1 MRQLFATNDFINP
14 KEFMTLYIKQ
24 IFQKKRSKMLDSLI
38 QNQTSFSSNMVPV
51 GIKSLVVKGM
61 VMIGMQNINFLW
73 NLDTSY
79 QRQNKPLG

>member
-14 KEFMTLYIKQ
+14 TEFMTLYIKQ

-51 GIKSLVVKGM
+51 GIKSLVLKGM
-61 VMIGMQNINFLW
+61 VMIGMQILISYEIWTHLIKDRINH
-73 NLDTSY
+73 
-79 QRQNKPLG
+79 

>member
-61 VMIGMQNINFLW
+61 VMIGMQILISYEIWTHLIKDRINH
-73 NLDTSY
+73 
-79 QRQNKPLG
+79 